1 MQQMRLISVNT
12 GTAQWLQHDG
22 RRYQTGIGK
31 RPANG
36 PVRVRASGLS
46 GDQVC
51 NRKHHGGPDQAV
63 YAYGQ
68 DDYAWWSSSLNR
80 PLAPGTFG
88 ENLTVEGLPTDL
100 GIGERLLI
108 GSVVLEVTA
117 PRIPCRTLE
126 AALGIERFAERFRRA
141 ARPGAYL
148 RVLNAG
154 ELQAGDAVTALPA
167 ADGAPG
173 IVELFRHYYDWSSDA
188 GPGDAASIRRFL
200 DAPLASRLRAKFE
213 RRLALL
219 EGESQPA

>member
-1 MQQMRLISVNT
+1 MQQTRLISVNT
-12 GTAQWLQHDG
+12 ATAQWLQHGG

-46 GDQVC
+46 GDRVC

-63 YAYGQ
+63 YAYSQ
-68 DDYAWWSSSLNR
+68 DDYAWWSSNLNR

-108 GSVVLEVTA
+108 GAVVLEVTA
-117 PRIPCRTLE
+117 PRIPCATLE
-126 AALGIERFAERFRRA
+126 AALGVDGFAERFRRA

-148 RVLNAG
+148 RVLSTG
-154 ELQAGDAVTALPA
+154 EVQAGDAVTVLPA
-167 ADGAPG
+167 ADDAPG
-173 IVELFRHYYDWSSDA
+173 IVELFRHYQDL
-188 GPGDAASIRRFL
+188 PGDAARIRRFL
-200 DAPLASRLRAKFE
+200 SAPLASRLRTKFE